1 MNLKLAFSTCPNDT
15 FMFDGLVHQRIDT
28 KGYSFD
34 VEMADI
40 EELNLQASQGEN
52 DITKIS
58 FNAFAQYTQ
67 QYQMLTSGA
76 ALGFGNGPLVISK
89 HKIYPDELHDVK
101 IGIPGEKTTAN
112 LLLNILFPNV
122 QNKKVYLFSDIE
134 DAVLGCEIDAGL
146 IIHESRFS
154 YKKKG
159 LKKVVD
165 MGELWAKEKKLPLP
179 LGGIAIKRDLDDA
192 VKTDIQDLIADSVD
206 FALKNPKISYEFV
219 KKHARELDDS
229 VISRHIDLYVNRYS
243 INCQSDGREAI
254 EFLVGEAA
262 VLNQKPLHKSIFIK

>member
-15 FMFDGLVHQRIDT
+15 FMFDGLIHQRIDT

-40 EELNLQASQGEN
+40 EELNLKASQGEN

-67 QYQMLTSGA
+67 QYQMLTSGG

-112 LLLNILFPNV
+112 LLLNVLFP
-122 QNKKVYLFSDIE
+122 DI
-134 DAVLGCEIDAGL
+134 
-146 IIHESRFS
+146 
-154 YKKKG
+154 KQ
-159 LKKVVD
+159 
-165 MGELWAKEKKLPLP
+165 
-179 LGGIAIKRDLDDA
+179 KR
-192 VKTDIQDLIADSVD
+192 V
-206 FALKNPKISYEFV
+206 
-219 KKHARELDDS
+219 
-229 VISRHIDLYVNRYS
+229 
-243 INCQSDGREAI
+243 
-254 EFLVGEAA
+254 
-262 VLNQKPLHKSIFIK
+262 